1 MISAM
6 VLAAGRSRRMGVQKL
21 LLPYRGQPL
30 IAHVVDELL
39 GSPVDHVIVVIGKGG
54 RPIVETL
61 ADRPVRTV
69 TNTNPDGE
77 MLHSVRCG
85 LSAVPDEADAAMVV
99 LGDQPGLTS
108 DIVARLV
115 RSFQATP
122 RGIVVPTHEG
132 RRGHPLLFTMR
143 YRREILTSHEGRGLR
158 GLLETHPHDVH
169 ELEFATVG
177 VLEDIDRPQDYA
189 RAIGRVSNQRNP

>member
-6 VLAAGRSRRMGVQKL
+6 VLAAGRSRRMGAQKL

-30 IAHVVDELL
+30 IAHVVDEVL
-39 GSPVDHVIVVIGKGG
+39 GSPVDHVIVVTGKEGSS
-54 RPIVETL
+54 IVEAL
-61 ADRPVRTV
+61 ADRRVHIV
-69 TNTNPDGE
+69 ANTNPNDE

-85 LSAVPDEADAAMVV
+85 LSAIPDEAEAAMVA
-99 LGDQPGLTS
+99 LGDQPGITA

-122 RGIVVPTHEG
+122 RGIVVPTHKG
-132 RRGHPLLFTMR
+132 QRGHPLLFAMR
-143 YRREILTSHEGRGLR
+143 YRREILASHEGRGLR
-158 GLLETHPHDVH
+158 GLLEAHPQDVR
-169 ELEFATVG
+169 ELEFGTVG
-177 VLEDIDRPQDYA
+177 VLEDIDLPQDYA